1 MPQKG
6 WQKSIANGKEISIM
20 LWSDLDRMGRFLDPW
35 RDFEQMSRALYRI
48 DGNSTVE
55 FPAVNVWVSGD
66 KAVVTTEIPGV
77 DSDELEITAVKD
89 TLTLR
94 GMRKMEEL
102 REDDIYHRRER
113 WSGQFTKT
121 LQLPFAVEAG
131 KVEARFA
138 RGVLYVTL
146 PRAEADKP
154 RKISIKS
161 E

>member
-1 MPQKG
+1 
-6 WQKSIANGKEISIM
+6 M
-20 LWSDLDRMGRFLDPW
+20 LWSDLERMGRFLDPW

-48 DGNSTVE
+48 GGNSTVE

-77 DSDELEITAVKD
+77 NPDELEITAVKD
-89 TLTLR
+89 TLTFR
-94 GMRKMEEL
+94 GMRKIEEL
-102 REDDIYHRRER
+102 REGDTYHRRER